1 MPLRFIADRRTLF
14 WALILFPAL
23 PTLAYVKPEL
33 SLWLLPLSL
42 YLAYCSGVLA
52 HNHNHAPLFRGK
64 RLNSLYS
71 AWLSFFYG
79 CPSFVW
85 IPTHNQNHHRY
96 LDGPGDATRTL
107 DHAREDSL
115 WAALSYPTRS
125 AIAQTPAILRYVREA
140 RLHHPARF
148 RQIVLETA
156 TVVLGHAAAAALA
169 LSLYGFARGTLLY
182 ACAVGFPA
190 LYAGW
195 SMMFTNYLQHVGC
208 DHASPDDH
216 SRNFVSRWMNWL
228 VFDAGYHTVHHE
240 HAGTHWSA
248 YPALHA
254 ARAAR
259 IAPHL
264 IERTLLGYCVRRY
277 FSSTPS
283 PLAKVAESRGPLPPP
298 QERPCAAAPPS
309 ETVCD
314 TEDDRELAQSY
325 G

>member
-1 MPLRFIADRRTLF
+1 MQLRFIADRRTLF
-14 WALILFPAL
+14 WAFILFPAL
-23 PTLAYVKPEL
+23 PALSYFEPEL
-33 SLWLLPLSL
+33 APWLLPLSL

-52 HNHNHAPLFRGK
+52 HNHNHAPVFRQK
-64 RLNSLYS
+64 RFNSLYS

-96 LDGPGDATRTL
+96 LDGPGDATRTAEL
-107 DHAREDSL
+107 APEDSL

-125 AIAQTPAILRYVREA
+125 AIAQSPAIWRYAREA
-140 RLHHPARF
+140 WLHHPARF

-156 TVVLGHAAAAALA
+156 TVVLGHAAALALA
-169 LSLYGFARGTLLY
+169 LSLYGFARGAALY
-182 ACAVGFPA
+182 VCALGIPA

-195 SMMFTNYLQHVGC
+195 SMMFTNYLQHVDC
-208 DHASPDDH
+208 DHTSADDH

-228 VFDAGYHTVHHE
+228 VFEAGYHTVHHE

-254 ARAAR
+254 ARAGR

-264 IERTLLGYCVRRY
+264 IQRTLLGFCVRRY
-277 FSSTPS
+277 FTATPASRATVAKS
-283 PLAKVAESRGPLPPP
+283 PTPLVQPRAPT
-298 QERPCAAAPPS
+298 CVAAAPS
-309 ETVCD
+309 ETDCD
-314 TEDDRELAQSY
+314 IADDRELLENY

>member
-1 MPLRFIADRRTLF
+1 MQLRFIADRRTLF
-14 WALILFPAL
+14 WALVLFPAL
-23 PTLAYVKPEL
+23 PATAYLEPALAP
-33 SLWLLPLSL
+33 WLLPLSL

-52 HNHNHAPLFRGK
+52 HNHNHAPVFRDK

-96 LDGPGDATRTL
+96 LDGPGDATRTSEL
-107 DHAREDSL
+107 APKDSL
-115 WAALSYPTRS
+115 WAALSYPSRS
-125 AIAQTPAILRYVREA
+125 AIAQMPAVWRYA
-140 RLHHPARF
+140 RDARRHHAARF

-156 TVVLGHAAAAALA
+156 TVVLGHFAAAALA
-169 LSLYGFARGTLLY
+169 LSMYGFARGALLY
-182 ACAVGFPA
+182 ACAVGIPA

-195 SMMFTNYLQHVGC
+195 SMMFTNYVQHVDC
-208 DHASPDDH
+208 DHDSVDDH

-248 YPALHA
+248 YPTLHA

-264 IERTLLGYCVRRY
+264 IERTIFGYCVRRY
-277 FSSTPS
+277 FSSTPGAPAVAS
-283 PLAKVAESRGPLPPP
+283 PRVRPESPP
-298 QERPCAAAPPS
+298 QPGACASAAPS
-309 ETVCD
+309 ETDCD
-314 TEDDRELAQSY
+314 TGQVGELSQNC